1 MRIEDS
7 VRKHLSDLNGAVHGG
22 QGWRYGGVEDFSH
35 NLNPLGPPDILNNV
49 IISATSN
56 IGHYPDDSC
65 ADLKKVIA
73 KRHSLSEC
81 NVMVGA
87 GSSDIIR
94 AFPNTFVEPG
104 DKVVI
109 ARPTFAE
116 YGRQCRVAGANITD
130 LLLTESDDFRINRDR
145 LSKLIPGAKALFICN
160 PNNPTGRVES
170 RERILSIA
178 EECLKK
184 NVMLFLDETLLDLVL
199 GHEDISCAG
208 YIDEY
213 PNMVVACSLTKSFA
227 IPGVRIGYGLASE
240 GTVKQMEKVRMAW
253 NVGGIEQHV
262 AKILI
267 RDHMSHV
274 DKAARMMDA
283 EKRWMFNALKDI
295 GFPVSDPADSFFYF
309 CPTSSLGIDAPTFT
323 DRMMD
328 SRILVRDCSSFGR
341 PFDGYVR
348 FCVKDRIRNTAF
360 VQAAHDALRSL
371 GW

>member
-1 MRIEDS
+1 MRTEDS
-7 VRKHLSDLNGAVHGG
+7 VRKHLLELNGTVHGG

-35 NLNPLGPPDILNNV
+35 NLNPFGPPDILNNM
-49 IISATSN
+49 IISATSK

-73 KRHSLSEC
+73 KRHSLEES

-94 AFPNTFVEPG
+94 AFPNTFIDPG
-104 DKVVI
+104 DRVVM

-116 YGRQCRVAGANITD
+116 YGRQCRIAGAAITD
-130 LLLTESDDFRINRDR
+130 LLLTESDDFRINRKR
-145 LSKLIPGAKALFICN
+145 LSGLISGAKALFLCN
-160 PNNPTGRVES
+160 PNNPTGRIES

-178 EECLKK
+178 DECLKK
-184 NVMLFLDETLLDLVL
+184 NVMLFLDETLLDLVA
-199 GHEDISCAG
+199 GHEDISCAE
-208 YIDEY
+208 YINEY

-227 IPGVRIGYGLASE
+227 IPGIRIGYGLAAE
-240 GTVKQMEKVRMAW
+240 GTLKHMEKVRMSW
-253 NVGGIEQHV
+253 NVGAIEQHV
-262 AKILI
+262 AKILL

-274 DKAARMMDA
+274 DRAARMMA
-283 EKRWMFNALKDI
+283 EEKEWMFNALRDI
-295 GFPVSDPADSFFYF
+295 GFPVCNPSDSFFYF

-323 DRMMD
+323 DRMLD
-328 SRILVRDCSSFGR
+328 NRILVRDCSSFGR

-348 FCVKDRIRNTAF
+348 FCVKDRMRNMAF